1 MIDNSC
7 VVLDGIKYQV
17 VDKIKVET
25 KEYVYLV
32 NENDKN
38 DICCRKE
45 IEENGKTFLVGLDS
59 DEEVNLTLKLFLD
72 KHQNER

>member
-1 MIDNSC
+1 MYKRQ
-7 VVLDGIKYQV
+7 VLDGIKYQV

-59 DEEVNLTLKLFLD
+59 DEEVNLTLKLFLE

>member
-45 IEENGKTFLVGLDS
+45 I
-59 DEEVNLTLKLFLD
+59 
-72 KHQNER
+72 

>member
-25 KEYVYLV
+25 KEYVYLM

-59 DEEVNLTLKLFLD
+59 DEEVNLTLKLFLE

>member
-38 DICCRKE
+38 DICCPKE

-59 DEEVNLTLKLFLD
+59 DEEVNLTLKLFLE

>member
-7 VVLDGIKYQV
+7 VILDGIKYQV

-59 DEEVNLTLKLFLD
+59 DEEVNLTLKLFLE

>member
-45 IEENGKTFLVGLDS
+45 IDENGKTFLVGLDS
-59 DEEVNLTLKLFLD
+59 DEEVNLTLKLFLE

>member
-25 KEYVYLV
+25 KEYVYLM

-45 IEENGKTFLVGLDS
+45 MEENGKTFLVGLDS
-59 DEEVNLTLKLFLD
+59 DEEVNLTLKLFLE

>member
-17 VDKIKVET
+17 VDKIKLET

-59 DEEVNLTLKLFLD
+59 DEEVNLTLKLFLE

>member
-59 DEEVNLTLKLFLD
+59 DEEVNLTLKLFLE
-72 KHQNER
+72 KHQNDR

>member
-32 NENDKN
+32 NENNKN

-59 DEEVNLTLKLFLD
+59 DEEVNLTLKLFLE

>member
-38 DICCRKE
+38 HICCRKE

-59 DEEVNLTLKLFLD
+59 DEEVNLTLKLFLE

>member
-7 VVLDGIKYQV
+7 VVLDGIKYKV

-59 DEEVNLTLKLFLD
+59 DEEVNLTLKLFLE

>member
-38 DICCRKE
+38 DICCRKD

-59 DEEVNLTLKLFLD
+59 DEEVNLTLKLFLE

>member
-45 IEENGKTFLVGLDS
+45 IEENGKTFLVGLNS
-59 DEEVNLTLKLFLD
+59 DEEVNLTLKLFLE

>member
-7 VVLDGIKYQV
+7 VLLDGIKYQV

-59 DEEVNLTLKLFLD
+59 DEEVNLTLKLFLE

>member
-59 DEEVNLTLKLFLD
+59 DEEVNLTLKLFIE

>member
-7 VVLDGIKYQV
+7 VILDGIKYQV

-59 DEEVNLTLKLFLD
+59 DEEVNLTLKLFLE
-72 KHQNER
+72 KHQNES

>member
-25 KEYVYLV
+25 KVLSIG
-32 NENDKN
+32 NNPSNKAN
-38 DICCRKE
+38 PIFNKMPK
-45 IEENGKTFLVGLDS
+45 I
-59 DEEVNLTLKLFLD
+59 NLS
-72 KHQNER
+72 QNKGFFFKVIPNNNSPIYISITNMIL

>member
-25 KEYVYLV
+25 NEYVYLV

-59 DEEVNLTLKLFLD
+59 DEEVNLTLKLFIE

>member
-45 IEENGKTFLVGLDS
+45 IAENGKTFLVGLDS
-59 DEEVNLTLKLFLD
+59 DEEVNLTLKLFLE

>member
-45 IEENGKTFLVGLDS
+45 IEENGITFLVGLDS
-59 DEEVNLTLKLFLD
+59 DEEVNLTLKLFLE

>member
-45 IEENGKTFLVGLDS
+45 IEENGKTFLVALDS
-59 DEEVNLTLKLFLD
+59 DEEVNLTLKLFLE

>member
-59 DEEVNLTLKLFLD
+59 DEEVNLTLKLFLE

>member
-45 IEENGKTFLVGLDS
+45 IEENEKTFLVGLDS
-59 DEEVNLTLKLFLD
+59 DEEVNLTLKLFLE

>member
-59 DEEVNLTLKLFLD
+59 DEEINLTLKLFLE

>member
-32 NENDKN
+32 NENEKN

-59 DEEVNLTLKLFLD
+59 DEEVNLTLKLFLE

>member
-7 VVLDGIKYQV
+7 VVLEGIKYQV

-25 KEYVYLV
+25 KEYVYLM

-59 DEEVNLTLKLFLD
+59 DEEVNLTLKLFLE

>member
-45 IEENGKTFLVGLDS
+45 IEENGKSFLVGLDC
-59 DEEVNLTLKLFLD
+59 DEEVNLTLKLFLE

>member
-17 VDKIKVET
+17 VDKIKAET

-45 IEENGKTFLVGLDS
+45 IEENGKKAEKKQPVLF
-59 DEEVNLTLKLFLD
+59 LKL
-72 KHQNER
+72 

>member
-45 IEENGKTFLVGLDS
+45 IEENGKTFLVGLGS
-59 DEEVNLTLKLFLD
+59 DEEVNLTLKLFLE

>member
-38 DICCRKE
+38 DMCCRKE

-59 DEEVNLTLKLFLD
+59 DEEVNLTLKLFLE